1 MQKIT
6 EEIRNLKQ
14 EVTELKSTVLKSNK
28 FLRLLIEKMKRD
40 LKVMDHKQDSAT
52 IRINKID
59 TITVAIHQNLTDILE
74 SEDIQEY
81 IKNTRNP
88 I

>member
-1 MQKIT
+1 M
-6 EEIRNLKQ
+6 
-14 EVTELKSTVLKSNK
+14 LKSNK